1 MKTEEIE
8 QDIYTLQDV
17 FDGKVSKGD
26 YIEYEGEIY
35 TFDGYDFGTYP
46 MATNVET
53 DEQRQL
59 PHY

>member
-1 MKTEEIE
+1 MKKIIVE
-8 QDIYTLQDV
+8 QNLYSLQDM

-26 YIEYEGEIY
+26 YIEYKGEIY

-53 DEQRQL
+53 EEQIQL

>member
-1 MKTEEIE
+1 MKKINVEK
-8 QDIYTLQDV
+8 DLYTLQDV

-26 YIEYEGEIY
+26 YIEYKGEIY

-46 MATNVET
+46 CATNIET
-53 DEQRQL
+53 DEQIQL

>member
-1 MKTEEIE
+1 MKKVIIE
-8 QDIYTLQDV
+8 QDVFELQDL

-26 YIEYEGEIY
+26 YLEYKGKLY
-35 TFDGYDFGTYP
+35 KFDGYDYGTYP

-53 DEQRQL
+53 GEQIQL